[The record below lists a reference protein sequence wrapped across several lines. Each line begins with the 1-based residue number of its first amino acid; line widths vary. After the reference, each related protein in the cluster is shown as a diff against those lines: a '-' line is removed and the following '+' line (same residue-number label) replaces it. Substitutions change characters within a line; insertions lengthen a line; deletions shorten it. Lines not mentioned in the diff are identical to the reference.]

1 VELSSYRVRNFRS
14 INDSGPITV
23 GRTTTLVG
31 RNESGKSNLLLALY
45 SLNPPAGI
53 QPLVPIKDF
62 PRHQALTDC
71 DDQTPVLQTTWML
84 TPEESAALR
93 ALWPRAQSV
102 RQVHISRDYRGLRQV
117 DFVGLPDL
125 PFSVTRAQQ
134 LWSQVVIG
142 VDSMSQA
149 TPEPQRATL
158 LGARRIIET
167 SLQSQAGRGAIALAV
182 KTAGDQLHAAI
193 VAAGW
198 ELPSAQE
205 EALAELCD
213 IAEWTASEEPVRAQ
227 AVEWTLKRLPTFV
240 YLDEYP
246 QFEGHQDIAA
256 YLARKAQGK
265 ITAADRNFEKVCKVT
280 GIVPSLFQEL
290 YTKGDHATRN
300 QLANRAGAILTR
312 ELRRLWKDRALKVRF
327 SADGQHL
334 DTLISDP
341 NAAYDVEVN
350 LDERSR
356 GFRWFYSFFVTF
368 AADTKDGG
376 TGGAILLLDE
386 PGLYLH
392 SASQTDLVGY
402 LRSELPNQILYTTHS
417 PFMVPVADLESVRTV
432 TIDGEAG
439 TTVSD
444 SPQGDE
450 KTLFPLRAALG
461 LSLGRSLFSA
471 PDNLVVEAI
480 TDYWYLSA
488 ASEYL
493 RSLGLPGLPAGLAI
507 TPAGGAQ
514 KISHLVALLA
524 SEPRNGLVLLGGEA
538 QVEWTDGG
546 LARSALIRD
555 DQVVFVGAAF
565 GGVDSRA
572 ADLEDLLDS
581 EVYWDLVRTAYTRE
595 LAGTGLTLNDTIA
608 RIVPRYE
615 AAFSQRGIAFEKS
628 RPAREFLARVALSP
642 SSVITPTAQG
652 RFSRL
657 FAAIGG
663 VRSKPPGAAR

>member
-23 GRTTTLVG
+23 SRTTTLVG

-45 SLNPPAGI
+45 SLNPPEGVQA
-53 QPLVPIKDF
+53 LVPIKDF
-62 PRHQALTDC
+62 PRHRALTDC
-71 DDQTPVLQTTWML
+71 TDQTPVVDSTWML
-84 TPEESAALR
+84 TAEESAALR

-117 DFVGLPDL
+117 MFVGLPDL

-134 LWSQVVIG
+134 LWAQVVVG

-149 TPEPQRATL
+149 TPEPQRASLMSAKRT
-158 LGARRIIET
+158 IET
-167 SLQSQAGRGAIALAV
+167 SLQSEAGRGAIALAV
-182 KTAGDQLHAAI
+182 KSAGDQFRAAL

-198 ELPSAQE
+198 ELPPAQE

-256 YLARKAQGK
+256 YLARKAQGQ
-265 ITAADRNFEKVCKVT
+265 ITAADRNFEKVCRLT
-280 GIVPSLFQEL
+280 GIVPSTFHEL

-300 QLANRAGAILTR
+300 QLANRAGAVLTR

-327 SADGQHL
+327 SADGTHL

-341 NAAYDVEVN
+341 NGAYDVEVN

-376 TGGAILLLDE
+376 NAGAILLLDE

-392 SASQTDLVGY
+392 SASQADLVAY
-402 LRSELPNQILYTTHS
+402 LRAELPNQIIYTTHS
-417 PFMVPVADLESVRTV
+417 PFMVPVSDLDSVRTV
-432 TIDGEAG
+432 SIDNEAG

-444 SPQGDE
+444 TPQGDA
-450 KTLFPLRAALG
+450 KTLFPLRAAIG
-461 LSLGRSLFSA
+461 LSLGQSLFNS
-471 PDNLVVEAI
+471 PDNLVVETI

-493 RSLGLPGLPAGLAI
+493 RTLGLPGLPAGLAI

-524 SEPRNGLVLLGGEA
+524 SEPQDGVVLLGGDA
-538 QVEWTDGG
+538 QLEWTNGG
-546 LARSALIRD
+546 VARSTLIRED
-555 DQVVFVGAAF
+555 RVVFVGVALGAP
-565 GGVDSRA
+565 GGRA
-572 ADLEDLLDS
+572 ADLEDLLDT

-595 LAGTGLTLNDTIA
+595 LAGTGLTLNDTIP
-608 RIVPRYE
+608 RIVQRYE
-615 AAFSQRGIAFEKS
+615 TAFQERGVTFEKA

-642 SSVITPTAQG
+642 SSVITPSAQG

-663 VRSKPPGAAR
+663 VRTRPPGAAR